1 MVRGDGSTSRM
12 GPSVCCAGCALIRL
26 EAEGTGM
33 PSRRT
38 LELVVIVVL
47 ALEPVK
53 AMAKLWSIRTLAT
66 TPPGS
71 VLHGVAELGS
81 VIL

>member
-1 MVRGDGSTSRM
+1 
-12 GPSVCCAGCALIRL
+12 
-26 EAEGTGM
+26 M
-33 PSRRT
+33 PTRRT

-53 AMAKLWSIRTLAT
+53 AMAKLWSIKTLAT

-71 VLHGVAELGS
+71 VLHGAAELGS